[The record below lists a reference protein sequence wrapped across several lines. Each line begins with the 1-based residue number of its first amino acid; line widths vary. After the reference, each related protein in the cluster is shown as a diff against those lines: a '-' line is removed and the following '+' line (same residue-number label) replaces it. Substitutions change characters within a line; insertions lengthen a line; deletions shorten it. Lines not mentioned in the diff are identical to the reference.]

1 MPAVPACGDV
11 FFSSVLSRLLVL
23 CRFRVPLLSYESLAW
38 RNLRAYLIG
47 YPKDLCWFLG
57 MGIIMEEIHKMGTT
71 EHSGVITTDWLRTMY
86 GTVVLEEVSD
96 AGGLRKCECDVMR
109 LLELETDWD
118 GVRAAITTQGMCERE
133 AVKYLRLMADA
144 NIDRAKR
151 AVSSF
156 SDESYE
162 AAKIRYREMRD
173 LQFVEE

>member
-1 MPAVPACGDV
+1 MEKSPCM
-11 FFSSVLSRLLVL
+11 SH
-23 CRFRVPLLSYESLAW
+23 
-38 RNLRAYLIG
+38 IG
-47 YPKDLCWFLG
+47 YPKDLRWFLG
-57 MGIIMEEIHKMGTT
+57 MGIMMEEIHKMGTT
-71 EHSGVITTDWLRTMY
+71 TGQHSGVITTDWLRTMY

-118 GVRAAITTQGMCERE
+118 GVRAAIITQGMCERE

-144 NIDRAKR
+144 NIDRARR

-162 AAKIRYREMRD
+162 AAKIRYREMCD
-173 LQFVEE
+173 LQFVKE

>member
-1 MPAVPACGDV
+1 M
-11 FFSSVLSRLLVL
+11 
-23 CRFRVPLLSYESLAW
+23 AW
-38 RNLRAYLIG
+38 RKLRAYLIG
-47 YPKDLCWFLG
+47 YPKDPCWFLG
-57 MGIIMEEIHKMGTT
+57 MGIMMEEIHKMGTT
-71 EHSGVITTDWLRTMY
+71 TGEHSGVITTDWLRTMY

-118 GVRAAITTQGMCERE
+118 GVRAAIITQGMCERE

-144 NIDRAKR
+144 NIDRARR

-162 AAKIRYREMRD
+162 AAKIRYREMCD
-173 LQFVEE
+173 LQFVKE

>member
-1 MPAVPACGDV
+1 
-11 FFSSVLSRLLVL
+11 
-23 CRFRVPLLSYESLAW
+23 
-38 RNLRAYLIG
+38 
-47 YPKDLCWFLG
+47 

-71 EHSGVITTDWLRTMY
+71 EHADVITTDWLRTMY

-173 LQFVEE
+173 LQFAEE